1 MIPILYEKTETS
13 FSSNGIGRLADCIR
27 CTVTEERNG
36 VFECEF
42 EYPVTG
48 LMFDQIQEGR
58 IIGATHDDNHDV
70 QPFDIYA
77 KSEPING
84 IVTFNAHHIS
94 YRMNENAV
102 KPFTA
107 TSCADA
113 VSKINT
119 NSVLANPF
127 TYWTNKSVDSE
138 FIVDTPTNI
147 KALLCGEEGSLL
159 DVYGTGE
166 YEYDKFV
173 VRLYLRRGQ
182 DTNVNI
188 RYGKNLVDFENKYSI
203 SDSYT
208 GVVPYWYGDVTEEG
222 EDEGDESTT
231 ETVLVTLPEWYISS
245 GHAIDSG
252 REVLMPLDLS
262 DEFEAP
268 PTEAELRTLATSR
281 LSSSDG
287 WLPDQTIT
295 VDFVQLWGTEE
306 YADYAVLQRLN
317 LCDTCGVFVPMYDI
331 SVRAKVIKTVY
342 NTLLDRYDQMEL
354 GDKPTTFV
362 AVVEKNYNSKVAKF
376 NAEFQSIN
384 ADLETVRQNA
394 NIYTDT
400 QIANAEVTIQ
410 QAYEQAISDATDL
423 IRGGTGGYIVT
434 GVNANGQ
441 PIELLVTDNM
451 NINQAT
457 NVWRWNLGGL
467 GFSSNGYNGP
477 YTTAI
482 TQNGA
487 IVADFITTGTLT
499 ANIIKA
505 GVLSDINNVTSF
517 NLATGELKM
526 RSGSISLGP
535 YDDFTVTS
543 AGKLTMRKGSITL
556 GPNDEFS
563 VDENG
568 NLEATSGTFG
578 GWTIVSANDGNDY
591 IVSDYDTSGVYY
603 RTWLRSATYTE
614 KGSTWALSTQV
625 STDGTTYTG
634 AFIAKANG
642 AVYSNPKYS
651 SGNNSDV
658 KFETDTSKCYIQNQH
673 TLLQVEANSISMTSS
688 NGAVIIDS
696 SGLNL
701 DLGTTQSSAQPNV
714 TWTGTGYL
722 RYTTWTGSSETIKEK
737 IKAIADPELD
747 PKNLYDVDIVQFKY
761 ADDILAKDD
770 QRHGKDLIGFI
781 IEDLDKKY
789 PVAVDKTG
797 EDPSKW
803 NWNMAYLIPAMMK
816 LIQDQHKDI
825 EDIKKQLEANNG
837 REDKNT
843 SGECS

>member
-1 MIPILYEKTETS
+1 MIPILYEKNETA
-13 FSSNGIGRLADCIR
+13 FTSNGIGRLADCIR

-48 LMFDQIQEGR
+48 VMFDQIQEGR

-94 YRMNENAV
+94 YRQNENAV

-119 NSVLANPF
+119 NSVLPNPF
-127 TYWTNKSVDSE
+127 TYWTNKSVSADFS
-138 FIVDTPTNI
+138 VDTPRNI
-147 KALLCGEEGSLL
+147 KSLLCGEEGSLL
-159 DVYGTGE
+159 DVFGTGE

-173 VRLYLRRGQ
+173 VRLYLHRGQ

-252 REVLMPLDLS
+252 REVLIPLDLS
-262 DEFEAP
+262 DEFEEP
-268 PTEAELRTLATSR
+268 PTEAELRTLAASR

-394 NIYTDT
+394 AIYTDT
-400 QIANAEVTIQ
+400 QIANAEITIQ

-434 GVNANGQ
+434 GVNASGQ

-457 NVWRWNLGGL
+457 NVWRWNIGGL
-467 GFSSNGYNGP
+467 GFSSNGYAGP

-505 GVLSDINNVTSF
+505 GTLSDVNNNTSF
-517 NLATGELKM
+517 NLETGVLN
-526 RSGSISLGP
+526 I
-535 YDDFTVTS
+535 
-543 AGKLTMRKGSITL
+543 AKGSIDLGGGAFAVDNTGNMTITKGTINL
-556 GPNDEFS
+556 GNGNFTVNNSGEIAIAAGNINVGNGKFYVSPNGIVEMTNLHIGSDFKVNNAGNMWANNVYLSGPNCSFTDTYIHL
-563 VDENG
+563 DTHG
-568 NLEATSGTFG
+568 YTTAYQPNLYISG
-578 GWTIVSANDGNDY
+578 
-591 IVSDYDTSGVYY
+591 SGYLY
-603 RTWLRSATYTE
+603 E
-614 KGSTWALSTQV
+614 STWTA
-625 STDGTTYTG
+625 
-634 AFIAKANG
+634 
-642 AVYSNPKYS
+642 S
-651 SGNNSDV
+651 S
-658 KFETDTSKCYIQNQH
+658 K
-673 TLLQVEANSISMTSS
+673 
-688 NGAVIIDS
+688 
-696 SGLNL
+696 
-701 DLGTTQSSAQPNV
+701 
-714 TWTGTGYL
+714 
-722 RYTTWTGSSETIKEK
+722 TIKEK
-737 IKAIADPELD
+737 IRNIAEPELN

-761 ADDILAKDD
+761 VDDFLSKSD
-770 QRHGKDLIGFI
+770 QRHGKNLIGFI
-781 IEDLDKKY
+781 IEDLEKKF
-789 PVAVDKTG
+789 PVAVDKNG
-797 EDPSKW
+797 DDPKKW

-825 EDIKKQLEANNG
+825 EYIKKQLEANNG
-837 REDKNT
+837 RENEK
-843 SGECS
+843 SAGECS